1 MPTLSI
7 KRLFD
12 LQELDLQ
19 AASYEK
25 SLAEVRATLSDDSAA
40 VAAQGLKEKA
50 ESQLSDETA
59 ARRQIESAVQRLNE
73 RLQTAE
79 RRLYGGSVTAKSI
92 EGFVAQPFIHG
103 ALVGGASLRADEF
116 AEIVRITSRVKGG

>member
-25 SLAEVRATLSDDSAA
+25 SLAEARATLSDDSA
-40 VAAQGLKEKA
+40 VASRPGAKGKG
-50 ESQLSDETA
+50 
-59 ARRQIESAVQRLNE
+59 R
-73 RLQTAE
+73 
-79 RRLYGGSVTAKSI
+79 VTAIGRNRGK
-92 EGFVAQPFIHG
+92 
-103 ALVGGASLRADEF
+103 
-116 AEIVRITSRVKGG
+116 T